1 MVVVG
6 WRAGAWEGWECG
18 ERWRCKGVFGG
29 QAGTVVVEEDGWE
42 NGATHM
48 CSAVGQVY
56 MGVLGV

>member
-1 MVVVG
+1 MHGRVGSVVSG
-6 WRAGAWEGWECG
+6 GGAREC
-18 ERWRCKGVFGG
+18 FG
-29 QAGTVVVEEDGWE
+29 QAGTVVVEDDGGE